1 MTTDISEP
9 RLTLTSP
16 ADILAA
22 VPYLVGFHPHDSL
35 IVIGIDDAEVKVTAR
50 WDLPVPPG
58 ALSPLPQLMA
68 RERVTRLVA
77 VGYGPGERVTPAI
90 DQLRAL
96 TPTTLCEALRADQG
110 RYWSYLCDLPHC
122 CPPEGTPYDPVSSP
136 IATEAIV
143 SGLVALPDR
152 ATVEA
157 TVAPLSGP
165 VRLAVRKATADA
177 VAELRAKLSASS
189 DADAFARDFVSRGL
203 IRVRAAIATAQAGG
217 RIDDRQAARLGL
229 DLAVIRVRDEAWT
242 LLDDATQPAHLH
254 LWKDLTRR
262 LEPRFVPPAA
272 SLLAMAAWR
281 SGTGALASI
290 ALDRALSLDP
300 AYSMAGLLRH
310 AMQHLLAPQSLTE
323 RMPSPADLDHA
334 MGPPRAIWLTPLL
347 NILDEP
353 AAA

>member
-58 ALSPLPQLMA
+58 ALSPLTQLMA
-68 RERVTRLVA
+68 RERVTRLIA
-77 VGYGPGERVTPAI
+77 VGYGPGARVTPAI

-96 TPTTLCEALRADQG
+96 TPATLCEALRADQG

-122 CPPEGTPYDPVSSP
+122 CPPEGTPYDPATSP

-177 VAELRAKLSASS
+177 VAELRAKLAASS
-189 DADAFARDFVSRGL
+189 DADAFARDFVHRGL

-217 RIDDRQAARLGL
+217 RIDDTQAARLGL

-242 LLDDATQPAHLH
+242 LLDDATQPAHLS

-272 SLLAMAAWR
+272 ALLAMAAWR

-300 AYSMAGLLRH
+300 AYSMANLLRH

-323 RMPSPADLDHA
+323 RMPNPADLDHA